1 MAKTGVLNSRR
12 ERLKYAVSYSKECYI
27 LFKAPSGSVRT
38 NDKVAFR
45 ADLIKILI
53 FCNILVRRRRRNL
66 GKGVSDHSFRM
77 RRNNKDFLQKGTSRK
92 YVISEIEE
100 FNQ

>member
-1 MAKTGVLNSRR
+1 MYF
-12 ERLKYAVSYSKECYI
+12 LKHPV
-27 LFKAPSGSVRT
+27 PSGSVRT

-66 GKGVSDHSFRM
+66 GKGVSDHCFRM

-92 YVISEIEE
+92 YVICENEE